1 MISSSARIQ
10 QDLSNLASFGG
21 SMTEGVTRL
30 PFTKEARDCVN
41 YLKQQMTEA
50 GMTVWEDVVG
60 NVYGK
65 LEGSDPA
72 APAVMMGSHYDTVLK
87 GGAFDGIAGVVAA
100 IEVARLI
107 HDNGIQLKNSFIVVG
122 FNDEE
127 GLRFNSS
134 YLGSEAMLGRV
145 TVDYIKQMK
154 DRDGISMYEA
164 IQGYGNDPE
173 ALSTARLDTDKIKAF
188 FEIHIEQG
196 PVLDANG
203 IELGLVDCIVGIRRF
218 RVVVKGRADH
228 AGTTPMDMRQDAN
241 ETATKV
247 ISKLYDNARNLG
259 DGTVTTVGYMTVA
272 PGGVNIV
279 PQEVTFVAEFRSRN
293 QSSINHMEALLKASL
308 DEEAPKA
315 RTTYTIDQ
323 TQDSSPVYLSEFL
336 LDRLEDACKSA
347 GYSYRRMLSGA
358 GHDAQPIASAIDT
371 VMVFVPSK
379 DGRSHCPVEFS
390 KVEDLAKAVEIVY
403 QTICQL

>member
-1 MISSSARIQ
+1 MISSVARIQ
-10 QDLSNLASFGG
+10 QDLNTLANFGG

-30 PFTKEARDCVN
+30 PFTKEARECVD

-65 LEGSDPA
+65 LEGSDPQ

-87 GGAFDGIAGVVAA
+87 GGAFDGIAGVVSA

-107 HDNGIQLKNSFIVVG
+107 RDSGVKLKNSFIAVG

-145 TVDYIKQMK
+145 NVEYIKQMK

-164 IQGYGNDPE
+164 IKGYGNDPE
-173 ALSTARLDTDKIKAF
+173 ALHTAKLDASKIKAF

-196 PVLDANG
+196 PVLDATG

-218 RVVVKGRADH
+218 RVTIEGRADH
-228 AGTTPMDMRQDAN
+228 AGTTPMDMRHDAN

-247 ISKLYDNARNLG
+247 ISKLYDCARSQG
-259 DGTVTTVGYMTVA
+259 DGTVATVGYMKVI

-279 PQEVTFVAEFRSRN
+279 PQEVSFVAEFRSRN
-293 QSSINHMEALLKASL
+293 ISSIDHLEALLKTSL
-308 DEEAPKA
+308 QEESPKA
-315 RTTYTIDQ
+315 RTPYTIEK
-323 TQDSSPVYLSEFL
+323 TQDSKPVYLSELL
-336 LDRLEDACKSA
+336 LDRLEEACKGA
-347 GYSYRRMLSGA
+347 GFSYQRMLSGA
-358 GHDAQPIASAIDT
+358 GHDAQPIASEIDT

-379 DGRSHCPVEFS
+379 DGRSHCPVESSRF
-390 KVEDLAKAVEIVY
+390 EDLAKAVEIVY
-403 QTICQL
+403 QTICNL